1 MTTPL
6 ALYEER
12 IDTPIGTIVV
22 MTDDAGRVRVL
33 DFADYD
39 DRMRRLLARHYGA
52 AGWQIAS
59 ATAASGAARRLT
71 AYFAGDVAAI
81 DEIETATAG
90 TAFQRS
96 VWTALRNV
104 GAGRTVSYADIAAA
118 IGRPTATRAVGLANG
133 GNPVA
138 IVVPCHRIIGR
149 SGALTGYAGGVERKR
164 WLLDHERRHAPG

>member
-12 IDTPIGTIVV
+12 IDTPVGTIVV
-22 MTDDAGRVRVL
+22 MTDAAGRLRVL

-52 AGWQIAS
+52 AGWQVAS
-59 ATAASGAARRLT
+59 ATATSGAARRLT

-96 VWTALRNV
+96 VWTALRDV
-104 GAGRTVSYADIAAA
+104 GAGRTVCYADIAAA